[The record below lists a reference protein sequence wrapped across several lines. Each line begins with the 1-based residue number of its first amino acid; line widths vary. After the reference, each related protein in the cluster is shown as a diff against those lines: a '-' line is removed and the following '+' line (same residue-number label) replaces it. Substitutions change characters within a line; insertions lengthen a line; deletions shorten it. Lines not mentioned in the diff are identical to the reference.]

1 MFLSFLVLNGVL
13 FLTTDFT
20 FAGKCRQIN
29 SSVLPACANVDYSYT
44 ANFSDIGQTSYQEY
58 VSSEVTLFA
67 NRFSSCSP
75 LSKTIV
81 CSRYVPKCSERFEQ
95 PVLPCREVCEQFVND
110 CDKALKDSGLYKRY
124 VAYCR
129 LLSSDEDI
137 TANCFKPD
145 GFVSRTTK
153 ETTLPNCETVSQ
165 PACLEDNLSGL
176 ENTTRTRLQSWLK
189 SLEPVLNTSCSVNLK
204 KFACFV
210 ETVPCITNVGSTLDS
225 CQSLCEEVRL
235 NCGKDLKMHNISFP
249 QCIPNY
255 PEVDVGN
262 GLCSLTHWPVS
273 WPPPPA
279 KMKQNPVTPRTP
291 QVMSK
296 AGDNQGQQNNTPDKS
311 DPGGNKQTK
320 SKTLSSGVLAA
331 AVVGFLIILF
341 LVILLLHLAIKKLR
355 KNTKAHKRGS
365 AKYVNDSNI
374 DGKAV
379 TIGSRNKGYEDEIGQ
394 SESALY

>member
-153 ETTLPNCETVSQ
+153 GKFQLQYFFCWKHSHIFSLINIFLTFISVS
-165 PACLEDNLSGL
+165 
-176 ENTTRTRLQSWLK
+176 
-189 SLEPVLNTSCSVNLK
+189 
-204 KFACFV
+204 
-210 ETVPCITNVGSTLDS
+210 
-225 CQSLCEEVRL
+225 
-235 NCGKDLKMHNISFP
+235 SFP
-249 QCIPNY
+249 FK
-255 PEVDVGN
+255 V
-262 GLCSLTHWPVS
+262 
-273 WPPPPA
+273 
-279 KMKQNPVTPRTP
+279 
-291 QVMSK
+291 
-296 AGDNQGQQNNTPDKS
+296 
-311 DPGGNKQTK
+311 
-320 SKTLSSGVLAA
+320 
-331 AVVGFLIILF
+331 FLIF
-341 LVILLLHLAIKKLR
+341 WR
-355 KNTKAHKRGS
+355 
-365 AKYVNDSNI
+365 
-374 DGKAV
+374 
-379 TIGSRNKGYEDEIGQ
+379 TIFCCCV
-394 SESALY
+394 L